1 MKNCPNCNA
10 LNADNAAFCEGC
22 GAPLT
27 ATQENLFE
35 QEQTAAEAFDL
46 EQPAPKKKK
55 TGLIVGIC
63 AAAVCLVAAGATAA
77 VMLLG
82 GSPAKKL
89 DKAVQKTF
97 TALPAASA
105 ETPNLEKTMENL
117 KAIQESKKSSVQV
130 SAKVDMSEDYGD
142 GEPYADSS
150 AFSVT
155 ADMDIENKVV
165 AGSFAAEIVG
175 DKLNVQ
181 FSADDEKMMVALPD
195 YLDTAVSIRTKEL
208 GQDLKHL
215 GDIGLFEY
223 DESMADMSL
232 DLFPDED
239 KTSTWDVDAFVERI
253 QTECAEEVKAV
264 KESYTVGK
272 GSASTVSFEGI
283 TKDCTAYPVSID
295 LGACVTL
302 LEKTVDVCADEYL
315 SILEKSMN
323 AAGTMNAAA
332 DVDII
337 AELRKEMETG
347 IDEMFQELRE
357 IEDVDMQTTCYVS
370 KSGYLLGVSVK
381 AEGDEITF
389 LLLGE
394 ENPWNDF
401 VVFVTAEDGTV
412 ETALR
417 GGLTNENG
425 ANKFSLDIADTGK
438 LELTYTDSTGAYSLA
453 AYEGGEE
460 TFALTGAIKPVD
472 DGVNITAVISN
483 AETNVSYSGYNVTT
497 TSDVNIDLTI
507 GTLTE
512 TPKHIAENALALGE
526 ATEEELY
533 ALVMQLMYQ

>member
-1 MKNCPNCNA
+1 MKNCPNCNVP
-10 LNADNAAFCEGC
+10 NADNAAFCENC

-27 ATQENLFE
+27 AAQENLFE
-35 QEQTAAEAFDL
+35 QEQAAEAFDQ

-55 TGLIVGIC
+55 TGLIVGVC
-63 AAAVCLVAAGATAA
+63 AAVCVAAAGVVAA

-89 DKAVQKTF
+89 DKAVEKTF
-97 TALPAASA
+97 AALPAASA

-117 KAIQESKKSSVQV
+117 KAIQESKKSSVQLN
-130 SAKVDMSEDYGD
+130 AKVDMSEDYGD
-142 GEPYADSS
+142 GDPYTNNISFNLTEDTDRVNQISS
-150 AFSVT
+150 GSAAVE
-155 ADMDIENKVV
+155 I
-165 AGSFAAEIVG
+165 AGEKI
-175 DKLNVQ
+175 NVQ

-215 GDIGLFEY
+215 SDIGLFEY

-239 KTSTWDVDAFVERI
+239 GTSAWDFNAFVKRI
-253 QTECAEEVKAV
+253 QTECTEEVKAV
-264 KESYTVGK
+264 EESYTVGK

-283 TKDCTAYPVSID
+283 SKDCTAYPVSID

-302 LEKTVDVCADEYL
+302 LEKAVDVCTDEYL
-315 SILEKSMN
+315 SILETSMN

-332 DVDII
+332 DVDMI
-337 AELRKEMETG
+337 AELREEMETG

-425 ANKFSLDIADTGK
+425 ANKFSLDIADAGK

-453 AYEGGEE
+453 AYEGEEE

-483 AETNVSYSGYNVTT
+483 AETNVSYGGYNVTT